1 MYCMHLLDI
10 RPSYSLLHSSTF
22 VQVMGCKLV
31 WLFPSDQ
38 TAFLYPHEGL
48 LCNTSQVGVQ
58 CTRST

>member
-1 MYCMHLLDI
+1 MYCMYLLDM
-10 RPSYSLLHSSTF
+10 RLSYSLLHSSTF
-22 VQVMGCKLV
+22 AQVMGCKLV

-58 CTRST
+58 CTHST